1 MDAGV
6 GSAIVGSVVDGFL
19 AIEFLAALS
28 GVFSFGVLFLSVVGV
43 VPYKFS
49 LIQSELYLPWCIW
62 LNESHDILDL
72 CNSVFHR
79 KGLDCS
85 FDSGNSALSTQCTS
99 QDRFQDIWEKS
110 NHGLATQ

>member
-6 GSAIVGSVVDGFL
+6 GNAIVVSVVDGFL
-19 AIEFLAALS
+19 AIVFPAALS

-49 LIQSELYLPWCIW
+49 LIQSELYLPWSIW

-72 CNSVFHR
+72 CNSIFHR
-79 KGLDCS
+79 ESLDCS
-85 FDSGNSALSTQCTS
+85 FDSRNGALST
-99 QDRFQDIWEKS
+99 
-110 NHGLATQ
+110 